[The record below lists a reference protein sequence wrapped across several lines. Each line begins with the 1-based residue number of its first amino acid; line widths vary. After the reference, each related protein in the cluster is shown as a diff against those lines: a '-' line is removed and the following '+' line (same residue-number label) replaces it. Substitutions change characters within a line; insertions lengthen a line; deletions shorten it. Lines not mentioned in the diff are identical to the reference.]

1 MSLPS
6 DKPVRWKQDFPVPS
20 DEDSY
25 ATRREFTK
33 FLGLTSIAFFVGTF
47 AAAARKLW
55 KRTPPHSNGV
65 AIAGVDEIPA
75 GGSKL
80 FRYPTTEDACILLRL
95 PDDRF
100 VAFNQNCTHLN
111 CPVHFDSQSSQ
122 LLCPCHHGFFGAS
135 DGRPV
140 AGPPR
145 RALASLNVSVRDN
158 KIWVTS

>member
-1 MSLPS
+1 MSPQS
-6 DKPVRWKQDFPVPS
+6 EKPARWKQDFPVPS

-33 FLGLTSIAFFVGTF
+33 FLGLTSIAFLIGTV

-55 KRTPPHSNGV
+55 KQTAPHSNGIAV
-65 AIAGVDEIPA
+65 AEIDEIPT

-80 FRYPTTEDACILLRL
+80 FRYPTGDDACILLRL
-95 PDDRF
+95 PDDKF

-122 LLCPCHHGFFGAS
+122 LLCPCHHGFFDAT

-158 KIWVTS
+158 KVWVNT